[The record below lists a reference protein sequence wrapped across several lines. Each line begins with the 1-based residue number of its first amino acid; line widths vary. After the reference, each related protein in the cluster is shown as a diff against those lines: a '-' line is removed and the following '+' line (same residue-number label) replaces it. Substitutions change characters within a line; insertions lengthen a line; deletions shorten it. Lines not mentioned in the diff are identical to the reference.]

1 MQASMMDA
9 GSRIPVT
16 KADMNRAADQ
26 IRLLTESLEARVEQ
40 IIGYASGDA
49 TQEHQSAP
57 QGLTAPDH
65 NPVLKLEQFLSR
77 NLHTIVGG

>member
-1 MQASMMDA
+1 MDA

-26 IRLLTESLEARVEQ
+26 IRLLTESLESRVEQ

-49 TQEHQSAP
+49 TQADLASNAD
-57 QGLTAPDH
+57 LRDNNAS
-65 NPVLKLEQFLSR
+65 PVLKLESFLRRSLR
-77 NLHTIVGG
+77 EGSGG